1 MRSRRGVR
9 KGWAV
14 IALIGLIGCQTDQR
28 ADRSPKRVAAAG
40 RDLSGIWVAAP
51 GRHHDRSAFLAME
64 LPFTVAGR
72 AAWQNYVQEND
83 RAMACSIDFGRVT
96 GSSVL
101 PMELLQGGDV
111 AHILY
116 EYEHQVRRI
125 FIEGRSEPLL
135 QPLSRIGLSA
145 GRWENDT
152 LVVEVTRLKAGY
164 FYERGFGPYSDGTA
178 VTERFSISEDGQLLT
193 VTRTI
198 NDPVFYT
205 RPFDWTT
212 EYEPAGPIFPY
223 ECELREYLPTSG

>member
-1 MRSRRGVR
+1 MESRSGLHRGC
-9 KGWAV
+9 AV
-14 IALIGLIGCQTDQR
+14 IALIGLVACQIDQPVN
-28 ADRSPKRVAAAG
+28 RSPEIVVAQG
-40 RDLSGIWVAAP
+40 PDFSGIWVAAP
-51 GRHHDRSAFLAME
+51 GRHHGRSAFLAME

-72 AAWQNYVQEND
+72 AVWQNYVQESD
-83 RAMACSIDFGRVT
+83 PAMACSIDFGRVT

-101 PMELLQGGDV
+101 PMEILQREDV
-111 AHILY
+111 THILY

-125 FIEGRSEPLL
+125 FIEGRSELL
-135 QPLSRIGLSA
+135 QQPPSRMGLSA
-145 GRWENDT
+145 GRWESDV

-212 EYEPAGPIFPY
+212 EYEPAGPIFSY